1 MDKSIL
7 STLFCIIFIF
17 PLQSQTLKQ
26 WLNAADEA
34 YDSGDYYE
42 AFSYY
47 EVALEY
53 DDEQVEVWRRYATAA
68 LKFKAYGYAEKAYQY
83 ILNLNP
89 NDKPAQYWMAY
100 VQQRQ
105 GKYELAQNRYNQF
118 LTNTPDSLNS
128 YIEKASKHL
137 EDCGF
142 ALLEIEQPKE
152 MEIRHLDTLINTPD
166 SEFSPFQT
174 GDTLYYSSLHYLY
187 EKDKHNPPRTY
198 SKVLTSVKEMN
209 TLPVEDI
216 NVAGKHVSNTTF
228 NTDHSKLFY
237 TICDYINDE
246 EIRCDLYF
254 RARTAGGFWTTPVKL
269 EINEG
274 GATTTHPAVGWDKS
288 VDKEIL
294 FFVSNRYGGKGGLD
308 IWCAYMESDGSLGEP
323 FNLEEINTPEN
334 DITPYFHTPSQR
346 LYFSSEGY
354 NTLGGYDIYNT
365 QNTEGSWSPPYN
377 MGAPLNSSYDEAYY
391 YRSDCSDAY
400 FSSNRLGSVFLVAAK
415 ETCCNDIYAVKADLG
430 VELDAFTFNDESKED
445 LAGVQL
451 ELYEV
456 PPNGAP
462 ILLETIT
469 NPTAN
474 DFTVQ
479 LERCRKYELKASKR
493 GFRTSV
499 IPIDLGELGG
509 EFGDDIPSEY
519 EFPKEIKKDIFLE
532 PLMAEIVIKPCDT
545 EDPSAILTGVIA
557 RFSLINEETG
567 ALELLDEKEQIGSD
581 ELTFRAPVNK
591 TYQLQLE
598 KEDYLS
604 RIDTFELTDETILQY
619 GEKIKIDAC
628 MTKNPLPPVMV
639 YFDNNV
645 PARHPN
651 TYTNSIYD
659 DLFQA
664 YYGKKGEFVE
674 TFSENLAEGEQFRVA
689 QGYESFFERQVKIG
703 ELKLESFA
711 AKLLEFL
718 KEGNSF
724 KIKLKGFSSP
734 RGQSDYNKLLS
745 SRRIDSIINFFEE
758 YNKGEFNQFIKSGQL
773 EFVQES
779 YGESTAA
786 ERISDNLKDR
796 KNSIFSVV
804 ASVERRVEITVI
816 KTEDE

>member
-1 MDKSIL
+1 MDKVIL
-7 STLFCIIFIF
+7 STLFCISFTLQ
-17 PLQSQTLKQ
+17 LQSQTLKQ
-26 WLNAADEA
+26 WLNAANEA
-34 YDSGDYYE
+34 YEAGDFYE

-47 EVALEY
+47 EIALEY
-53 DDEQVEVWRRYATAA
+53 DDELVEVWRKYANAA
-68 LKFKAYGYAEKAYQY
+68 LKFKAYGYAEKAYQF

-89 NDKPAQYWMAY
+89 NDKPAQYWLAY

-105 GKYELAQNRYNQF
+105 GKYDFAIERYNQF
-118 LTNTPDSLNS
+118 LTNPPDSLKP
-128 YIEKASKHL
+128 YVEKANRYL
-137 EDCGF
+137 EDCSF
-142 ALLEIEQPKE
+142 ALIEIDQPKE

-166 SEFSPFQT
+166 SEFSPFRT

-198 SKVLTSVKEMN
+198 SKVLTSVKELN
-209 TLPVEDI
+209 KLPVEDL

-228 NTDHSKLFY
+228 NDDQTKMFY

-246 EIRCDLYF
+246 EIRCDLYY
-254 RARTAGGFWTTPVKL
+254 RERLTGGFWTTPVKL
-269 EINEG
+269 SINEG
-274 GATTTHPAVGWDKS
+274 GATSTHPSVGWDQS
-288 VDKEIL
+288 VDKEVL

-308 IWCAYMESDGSLGEP
+308 IWCAYLESDGTIGEP
-323 FNLEEINTPEN
+323 FNLEEINTVEN
-334 DITPYFHTPSQR
+334 DITPFFHTASQR

-354 NTLGGYDIYNT
+354 SSLGGYDIYNT
-365 QNTEGSWSPPYN
+365 QINEGSWTVPYN

-400 FSSNRLGSVFLVAAK
+400 FSSNRMGSVFLVEAK
-415 ETCCNDIYAVKADLG
+415 ETCCNDIYAVKANLD
-430 VELDAFTFNDESKED
+430 VQLDAFTFNDENKEA
-445 LAGVQL
+445 LEGVKL

-456 PPNGAP
+456 TAYGDP

-469 NPTAN
+469 NPLAN

-479 LERCRKYELKASKR
+479 LERCKEYEVKASKK
-493 GFRTSV
+493 GFKTST
-499 IPIDLGELGG
+499 IPINLGELGG
-509 EFGDDIPSEY
+509 EFGDNIPSEY
-519 EFPKEIKKDIFLE
+519 EFPKSIKKDIFLE
-532 PLMAEIVIKPCDT
+532 PLLAQIAIKPCDT
-545 EDPSAILTGVIA
+545 EDPNAILTGVMA
-557 RFSLINEETG
+557 KFSLINAETG
-567 ALELLDEKEQIGSD
+567 ALELVDEKVQVGEE
-581 ELTFRAPVNK
+581 ELVFSAYVNK

-598 KEDYLS
+598 KEGYLS

-628 MTKNPLPPVMV
+628 IDKDPLPPVIV

-651 TYTNSIYD
+651 TYTTSIYD
-659 DLFQA
+659 ELFES
-664 YYGKKGEFVE
+664 YYGKKQEFVE
-674 TFSENLAEGEQFRVA
+674 TFSQNVTEGEQFRVA

-711 AKLLEFL
+711 NKLLEFL

-724 KIKLKGFSSP
+724 KIKLKGYSSP
-734 RGQSDYNKLLS
+734 RGQSTYNELLS
-745 SRRIDSIINFFEE
+745 SRRIDSIINFFEK
-758 YNKGEFNQFIKSGQL
+758 YSNGEFNQFIKSGQL

-779 YGESTAA
+779 LGESTAA
-786 ERISDNLKDR
+786 AKISDDLKDR